1 MTVNLRDLLVLLSG
15 VAAASQVSALS
26 LGNSQG
32 NVQLGSPMD
41 LVFQLK
47 PDAGHTAE
55 TSCVAADILMGD
67 VPLARGDF
75 TLVPQGNSVR
85 VQTTIPVNEPLLT
98 VKLSAGCSATMTR
111 SYTFFADPPG
121 SMAASVQP
129 IDLSKIQAAA
139 PLPAAFV
146 AGSAGASTATRA
158 AATPRRPAKRAV
170 NPRAVQD
177 NSLPA
182 YFVPSMVAS
191 ADTVDIPAP
200 E

>member
-85 VQTTIPVNEPLLT
+85 VQTTISVNEPLLT
-98 VKLSAGCSATMTR
+98 VKLSAGCSATML
-111 SYTFFADPPG
+111 YG
-121 SMAASVQP
+121 SVGAAH
-129 IDLSKIQAAA
+129 
-139 PLPAAFV
+139 
-146 AGSAGASTATRA
+146 
-158 AATPRRPAKRAV
+158 
-170 NPRAVQD
+170 
-177 NSLPA
+177 
-182 YFVPSMVAS
+182 
-191 ADTVDIPAP
+191 
-200 E
+200 